1 MDAESH
7 FGLKFTLNPRRRSS
21 VASANASIKSSG
33 PSQES
38 ADTSWLRPARRICPS
53 FGGPRVRIH
62 FPRLARDFSFLYRKA
77 GSCRSVWPRPGGMVG
92 RDAQGT
98 STSRQLLE
106 ISLSGSIPVPQC
118 RLGALQPGCT
128 GAPREIGLAM
138 RPSFEFGP
146 AQGKPSTVRCSCQPS
161 GRRECASSLFAVR
174 SGG

>member
-1 MDAESH
+1 MALSVCGIWNSRERGSRLDAGHIIRDSLISLLFQSLSAESGWGQSWTPNH
-7 FGLKFTLNPRRRSS
+7 LNPRRRSS

-138 RPSFEFGP
+138 
-146 AQGKPSTVRCSCQPS
+146 
-161 GRRECASSLFAVR
+161 
-174 SGG
+174 

>member
-1 MDAESH
+1 MPVILSEILQSRCCSSRLAPNRGGVKVGRRITFRSKIH
-7 FGLKFTLNPRRRSS
+7 LNARRRSS
-21 VASANASIKSSG
+21 VANASRKSSG
-33 PSQES
+33 PLQES

-138 RPSFEFGP
+138 
-146 AQGKPSTVRCSCQPS
+146 
-161 GRRECASSLFAVR
+161 
-174 SGG
+174 